1 MNTRMAVLMVF
12 AAGAW
17 AQAPAQMP
25 RYRWENFTTEN
36 GLADNPVC
44 QVKVDGG
51 RVGAATE
58 NGLALYQNGKWK
70 GYGTQDGLVHRAV
83 LFVDVD
89 PRTGDV
95 WAATMGGLSRFSA
108 GRFDNYTQLNSGLPN
123 DVVYGVAVQGDAV
136 WGATSAGGA
145 RPRVKSKQWK
155 HFKQGNTPMDV
166 I

>member
-1 MNTRMAVLMVF
+1 MNTRIAVLMVF

-36 GLADNPVC
+36 GLPDNHVF
-44 QVKVDGG
+44 QVKVDGA
-51 RVGAATE
+51 RVWAATE

-70 GYGTQDGLVHRAV
+70 VYGTQDGLVHRAV

-89 PRTGDV
+89 PRTGNV

-123 DVVYGVAVQGDAV
+123 DVVYGVAVQGDSV
-136 WGATSAGGA
+136 WVATAAGGGPL
-145 RPRVKSKQWK
+145 RRQVKSVAAFQ
-155 HFKQGNTPMDV
+155 
-166 I
+166 